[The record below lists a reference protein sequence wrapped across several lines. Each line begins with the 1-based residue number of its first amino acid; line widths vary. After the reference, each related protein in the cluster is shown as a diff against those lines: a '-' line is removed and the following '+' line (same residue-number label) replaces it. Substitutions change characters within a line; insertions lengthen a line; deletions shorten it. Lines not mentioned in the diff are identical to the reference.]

1 MVENVSP
8 TATWA
13 ALSGDPMAHMV
24 DVRTTAEWAY
34 VGLPDLVGIGKRVVT
49 IAWQVFPAMQVNP
62 VFIDE
67 LRAAG
72 FTPEHKIFF
81 AAAACGACTRRRR
94 RSRRGSRTA
103 TISPTGSRGRPT
115 PTAIAAPWPAGRSR
129 ACRGGKG
136 RRIFVAIAEQNGRAP
151 SSASIG
157 LFSGDHGPW
166 GVGAV
171 DLNRRGR
178 VAAGMTRARGMFAPP
193 AVCRAEAWRGVAP
206 PG

>member
-81 AAAACGACTRRRR
+81 C
-94 RSRRGSRTA
+94 RSGV
-103 TISPTGSRGRPT
+103 
-115 PTAIAAPWPAGRSR
+115 RSLH
-129 ACRGGKG
+129 A
-136 RRIFVAIAEQNGRAP
+136 
-151 SSASIG
+151 
-157 LFSGDHGPW
+157 
-166 GVGAV
+166 
-171 DLNRRGR
+171 
-178 VAAGMTRARGMFAPP
+178 
-193 AVCRAEAWRGVAP
+193 AEAAIQAGFPHSYNIADGFEGPADADGHRGTVAGWKVEGLPWRQR
-206 PG
+206 